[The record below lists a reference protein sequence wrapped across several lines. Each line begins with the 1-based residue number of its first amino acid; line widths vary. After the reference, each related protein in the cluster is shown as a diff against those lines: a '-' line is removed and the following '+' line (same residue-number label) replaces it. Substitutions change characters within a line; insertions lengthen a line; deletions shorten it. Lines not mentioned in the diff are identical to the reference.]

1 MNGVT
6 SALLAAAVVLAWI
19 AVAGFLRL
27 RTPFEYV
34 HAVTFANVTVI
45 GLIVIAAFVTDGI
58 SSRSLKCA
66 LIWLVAVT
74 AGALLSHATGRALY
88 LREGERR

>member
-1 MNGVT
+1 MNGVI

-19 AVAGFLRL
+19 AMAGFLRL
-27 RTPFEYV
+27 RTPFERL
-34 HAVTFANVTVI
+34 HAVAFANFAVI
-45 GLIVIAAFVTDGI
+45 GIIVIAAFVTDGI

-66 LIWLVAVT
+66 LIWVVAVT
-74 AGALLSHATGRALY
+74 AGALLTHATGRALY